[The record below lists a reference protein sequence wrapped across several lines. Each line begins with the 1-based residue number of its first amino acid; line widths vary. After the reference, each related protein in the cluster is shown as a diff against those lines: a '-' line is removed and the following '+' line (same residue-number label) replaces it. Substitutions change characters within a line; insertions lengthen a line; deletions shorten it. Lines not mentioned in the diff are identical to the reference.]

1 MHPSDA
7 RFAQLLEGLDRQ
19 QIARSVARHGADAY
33 DKCFSSWDHLL
44 ALIFAQLSPAASL
57 RGLEVAW
64 NAHAA
69 A

>member
-1 MHPSDA
+1 MHPSDT

-44 ALIFAQLSPAASL
+44 ALIF
-57 RGLEVAW
+57 
-64 NAHAA
+64 
-69 A
+69 